1 MADISSFQDLP
12 NQSQNSGSGDGQ
24 STSGQQSAV
33 GAVEDINRQFQERDV
48 SDKAKQLGLS
58 YIDITSIP
66 INVDLLY
73 LLEYEEAKKA
83 LCMPFFRVGKKL
95 RVAVSDPE
103 APETKTVL
111 EKLRAK
117 GYLLNVTLASDK
129 GILAKIEEMYA
140 SKQYKVKQE
149 IVNVVKDEEL
159 AAYEK
164 EIENL
169 TQLKDKLADISSEE
183 ALNFINVGAI
193 KTGTS
198 DIHFQPEEGKV
209 LVRFRIDGVLQKIF
223 EMTKEVYG
231 NIANQIK
238 YKSKMKLN
246 IDNVPQDGRYSF
258 TINQKK
264 IDVRVSSLPT
274 EFGESI
280 VCRLLDSRRGVV
292 SFEDLGF
299 RRDALELLHMA
310 SSLSHGMVLVTGP
323 TGSGK
328 TTTLYSLIHEYNKPE
343 NKIITLEDPVE
354 YMISN
359 VSQSQINEKR
369 DYTFASG
376 LRAILRQNPDVVMI
390 GEVRDLET
398 AEACAQAALTGH
410 VLLTTLHTNSA
421 VEAIPRLVNM
431 GLPPF
436 MIAPTLHLVI
446 AQRLVRR
453 VCSKCQD
460 ISPMNKA
467 EEEEINE
474 VVSYI
479 RTIKPNL
486 SITIPNQIAHAHP
499 DGCDFCSH
507 TGYRGQSTVVEAFLV
522 DLDVKELILDKA
534 SSVKIIEAARQKGML
549 TMREDGILKVLELTT
564 TLSEVHRV
572 TNVLSNPF
580 RGLSSL

>member
-1 MADISSFQDLP
+1 
-12 NQSQNSGSGDGQ
+12 
-24 STSGQQSAV
+24 
-33 GAVEDINRQFQERDV
+33 
-48 SDKAKQLGLS
+48 
-58 YIDITSIP
+58 
-66 INVDLLY
+66 
-73 LLEYEEAKKA
+73 
-83 LCMPFFRVGKKL
+83 
-95 RVAVSDPE
+95 
-103 APETKTVL
+103 
-111 EKLRAK
+111 
-117 GYLLNVTLASDK
+117 
-129 GILAKIEEMYA
+129 
-140 SKQYKVKQE
+140 
-149 IVNVVKDEEL
+149 
-159 AAYEK
+159 
-164 EIENL
+164 
-169 TQLKDKLADISSEE
+169 
-183 ALNFINVGAI
+183 
-193 KTGTS
+193 
-198 DIHFQPEEGKV
+198 
-209 LVRFRIDGVLQKIF
+209 
-223 EMTKEVYG
+223 
-231 NIANQIK
+231 
-238 YKSKMKLN
+238 
-246 IDNVPQDGRYSF
+246 
-258 TINQKK
+258 
-264 IDVRVSSLPT
+264 
-274 EFGESI
+274 
-280 VCRLLDSRRGVV
+280 LLDSRRGVV